1 MNNTVTTLTQTQTL
15 ADIDNQNPVIDTTN
29 IIDAEYTITSEDI
42 PHELS
47 EAKELIAVN
56 DNTFP
61 TLPTDP
67 TALPQFITVAK
78 KCVEAETKLLNVL
91 KLNPDKYKFALVR
104 AQRHAAILLSAELL
118 LSEKLKGIKT
128 CRGMRTDIQKKK
140 MLSTLKLLVKSKK
153 RNYQT
158 GV

>member
-78 KCVEAETKLLNVL
+78 NVL
-91 KLNPDKYKFALVR
+91 KQKLNY
-104 AQRHAAILLSAELL
+104 
-118 LSEKLKGIKT
+118 
-128 CRGMRTDIQKKK
+128 
-140 MLSTLKLLVKSKK
+140 
-153 RNYQT
+153 
-158 GV
+158 